1 MVRYSASGINEMRQ
15 KEIGV
20 VVFGGGTK
28 KGDTRI
34 NLSLIESPSETWLG

>member
-15 KEIGV
+15 KEIG

-34 NLSLIESPSETWLG
+34 NLSLIESPPESWLG